1 MCHSFRQ
8 QLPVEGLF
16 KSPLVKLPG
25 SQRLSTADTFVL
37 SQLDSLDDANA
48 SGGKNTGLRSRYVF
62 TQQSRTFDLE
72 WPLYL
77 YCFYFDKYLING
89 VNLQLRLFLFRNE
102 FVLMSAEASPSY
114 KVTILDAVFKACKIK
129 VDSAILITMPKRSL
143 KRQSVTSTWNQTSKW
158 LPFRTRQ
165 ANYNGTMYGME
176 NARPIARWT
185 LPSSNRQVSLEV
197 TRATFLTFNTL
208 NSPKS

>member
-143 KRQSVTSTWNQTSKW
+143 KRQSVTST
-158 LPFRTRQ
+158 
-165 ANYNGTMYGME
+165 
-176 NARPIARWT
+176 
-185 LPSSNRQVSLEV
+185 
-197 TRATFLTFNTL
+197 
-208 NSPKS
+208 